1 MIKIGIIGG
10 AGYTANELIK
20 ILINHPKV
28 EIKTIVSTT
37 YPGLPIEDIHKDLI
51 GEIKNKKLFSF
62 STEISDDIDLLFLCI
77 GHGHSK
83 KILKNIDSKINV
95 IDMSNDFRINK
106 NFFFK
111 KRIFNYGLP
120 ELNKKIINQSKNI
133 ANPGC
138 FATAIQLS
146 ILPLA
151 KRKLLKNNLHI
162 SAITG
167 STGAGRINNSKL
179 NFSFRNNN
187 ISTYNLFNH
196 NHINEVIQT
205 IKKLQNK
212 YDGKIYFIPYR
223 GGFSRGIISTL
234 YTRIDLSFEEV
245 KNLYDRFYKNH
256 PFIFISEKEIHLK
269 QVINTNKC
277 ILNLKYI
284 KNKLII
290 TSIIDNLIKG
300 ASGQAVQNLNIMYNF
315 EETCGL
321 KLKPLGL

>member
-1 MIKIGIIGG
+1 MINIGIIGG

-28 EIKTIVSTT
+28 KIKNIVSTT
-37 YPGLPIEDIHKDLI
+37 YPGIPIENIHKDLI
-51 GEIKNKKLFSF
+51 GEINKLFS
-62 STEISDDIDLLFLCI
+62 SEITDDIDLLFLCI

-83 KILKNIDSKINV
+83 KILNTISSKINV
-95 IDMSNDFRINK
+95 IDLSNDFRINK
-106 NFFFK
+106 NSIFK
-111 KRIFNYGLP
+111 NRIFQYGLP
-120 ELNKKIINQSKNI
+120 ELNKNIIKKSNNI

-138 FATAIQLS
+138 FSTAIQLS

-151 KRKLLKNNLHI
+151 KKNLLKTNIHI

-167 STGAGRINNSKL
+167 STGAGRMNNDKL
-179 NFSFRNNN
+179 NFSWRNNN

-196 NHINEVIQT
+196 KHINEVRQT
-205 IKKLQNK
+205 INKLQKK
-212 YDGKIYFIPYR
+212 YYGKIYFIPYR
-223 GGFSRGIISTL
+223 GCFSRGIISTL
-234 YTRIDLSFEEV
+234 YTNISISFD
-245 KNLYDRFYKNH
+245 KIKKIYYNFYKKN

-277 ILNLKYI
+277 ILHLNYN

-300 ASGQAVQNLNIMYNF
+300 ASGQAVQNMNIMYNF

-321 KLKPLGL
+321 KLKPMGL

>member
-37 YPGLPIEDIHKDLI
+37 YPGIPIGYIHKDLI
-51 GEIKNKKLFSF
+51 GEIKSNKLFS
-62 STEISDDIDLLFLCI
+62 SEITDEIDLLFLCV

-83 KILKNIDSKINV
+83 KILKNISYKINV
-95 IDMSNDFRINK
+95 IDLSNDFRINQ

-120 ELNKKIINQSKNI
+120 ELNKNIINKYNNI

-151 KRKLLKNNLHI
+151 KRKLLKNNIHI

-205 IKKLQNK
+205 INKLQNQ

-234 YTRIDLSFEEV
+234 YTRIDISFEEV
-245 KNLYDRFYKNH
+245 KNIYDKFYKND
-256 PFIFISEKEIHLK
+256 PFIFLSEKEIHLK

-300 ASGQAVQNLNIMYNF
+300 ASGQAVQNMNIMYNF

-321 KLKPLGL
+321 KLKPLGF